1 MKWNGKKRVRRGE
14 KWEEEEEG
22 NKTSLNCRLS
32 DSHEDGIRN
41 EDVEWSLL
49 SPRSV
54 TIGAKH
60 DETQHTRKKNK
71 QHREISSIGISR
83 QSWRVLKTF
92 VSMTKRIS
100 WIMSMRPDSS
110 SREERDGLLNWSP
123 SLKSARRK
131 LAIINW
137 EIKILNSMTSFIDA
151 TRVRTRKL
159 RITNR
164 DDEGDW
170 NKAS

>member
-60 DETQHTRKKNK
+60 DETQHTRKKK
-71 QHREISSIGISR
+71 
-83 QSWRVLKTF
+83 
-92 VSMTKRIS
+92 
-100 WIMSMRPDSS
+100 
-110 SREERDGLLNWSP
+110 
-123 SLKSARRK
+123 
-131 LAIINW
+131 
-137 EIKILNSMTSFIDA
+137 
-151 TRVRTRKL
+151 
-159 RITNR
+159 
-164 DDEGDW
+164 
-170 NKAS
+170 